1 LKKRVKGN
9 HPILDIRDSVATLE
23 KLHDTKWKRVEDWRE
38 NDSYLRWKR
47 RCNIHITVIPE
58 EDNKYSEEI
67 L

>member
-1 LKKRVKGN
+1 
-9 HPILDIRDSVATLE
+9 VATLE